1 MILCAGN
8 NETFSFATPI
18 GVGLIESA
26 MNLTRLCLF
35 DKPSFLLFI
44 GSAGSYGNHQIF
56 DIVESTTAANIELG
70 YFEKRSYTPLDNVI
84 DDSSKSD
91 VPRETNKQII
101 VNSSNYITT
110 DKASAE
116 TFLRAGIS
124 VENME
129 FFSVL
134 RIAQEFE
141 IPAAGVFV
149 VTNFC
154 EPNAHEQFI
163 QNHEEAKKRLT
174 QYLLT
179 KYKDLKND

>member
-44 GSAGSYGNHQIF
+44 GSAGSYGAHQLL

-84 DDSSKSD
+84 DGSLDSNVS
-91 VPRETNKQII
+91 RGTNKPVI

-110 DKASAE
+110 DKASSKN
-116 TFLRAGIS
+116 FLRAGIGL
-124 VENME
+124 ENME

-134 RIAQEFE
+134 RIAKEFE

-149 VTNFC
+149 VTNYC

-163 QNHEEAKKRLT
+163 TNHKEAKEKLT
-174 QYLLT
+174 QYLLN
-179 KYKDLKND
+179 KHKDLQL

>member
-8 NETFSFATPI
+8 NETFPFATPI

-44 GSAGSYGNHQIF
+44 GSAGSYGEHQIF

-70 YFEKRSYTPLDNVI
+70 YFDKRSYTPIDNVI
-84 DDSSKSD
+84 DDSTDNNVS
-91 VPRETNKQII
+91 RGTNKQVI

-110 DKASAE
+110 DKASAK
-116 TFLRAGIS
+116 TFLSAGIS
-124 VENME
+124 LENME

-134 RIAQEFE
+134 RIAKEFS

-149 VTNFC
+149 VTNYC

-163 QNHEEAKKRLT
+163 KNHEEAMGKLT
-174 QYLLT
+174 SYLLN
-179 KYKDLKND
+179 KYKDLQS